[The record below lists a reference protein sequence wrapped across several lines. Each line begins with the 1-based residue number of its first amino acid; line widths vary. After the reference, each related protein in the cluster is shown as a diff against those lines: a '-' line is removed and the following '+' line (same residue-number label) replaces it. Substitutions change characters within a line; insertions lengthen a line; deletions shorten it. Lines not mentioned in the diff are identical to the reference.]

1 MSGDRAHFEHMS
13 TIPHSAALGMEF
25 LSMVDGVCEV
35 KISYA
40 DHLVGDPD
48 TGVIHGGA
56 ITALM
61 DNASGFAARPVGET
75 GDTIGIA
82 TLDMRID
89 YMGPAVPGRDVI
101 ARARCVKRTRNVA
114 FVRTE
119 AYQDD
124 PDDPI
129 AMCTATFMIGTRN
142 TARDG
147 AQS

>member
-1 MSGDRAHFEHMS
+1 MSDLTQL
-13 TIPHSAALGMEF
+13 TIAEARDGLRQKDFTARELTAA
-25 LSMVDGVCEV
+25 
-35 KISYA
+35 
-40 DHLVGDPD
+40 
-48 TGVIHGGA
+48 
-56 ITALM
+56 
-61 DNASGFAARPVGET
+61 
-75 GDTIGIA
+75 
-82 TLDMRID
+82 
-89 YMGPAVPGRDVI
+89 GRDVI